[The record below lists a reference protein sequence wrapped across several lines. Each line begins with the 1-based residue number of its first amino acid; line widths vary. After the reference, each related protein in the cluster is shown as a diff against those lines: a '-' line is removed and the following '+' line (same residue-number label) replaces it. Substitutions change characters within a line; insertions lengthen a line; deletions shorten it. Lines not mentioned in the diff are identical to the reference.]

1 MNKHTQTPGNPAQN
15 PAINAPQ
22 PFKITRPTRVSI
34 DDLIK
39 QRNQEMGLEP
49 LPLESD
55 LLLQRIAQGG
65 HSGQFLADAFISAY
79 RTDKPFTHSLGELM
93 KLDAEGFRL
102 FHEILHIRY
111 ISGWNDDGLYQIE
124 QQIKVVIDV
133 VNGGVK

>member
-1 MNKHTQTPGNPAQN
+1 MNNHTQTPGNPAQN

-65 HSGQFLADAFISAY
+65 HSGQFLADAFISP
-79 RTDKPFTHSLGELM
+79 TELTSPSHT
-93 KLDAEGFRL
+93 A
-102 FHEILHIRY
+102 
-111 ISGWNDDGLYQIE
+111 
-124 QQIKVVIDV
+124 
-133 VNGGVK
+133 